1 MEEMMEMIIFIG
13 CFWELE
19 LGYTPNVYTSKLDS
33 KPDFSFLFAYSCC
46 FFFSFFAK
54 HFSRCCLPDTRC
66 VFFSS
71 LVLKKEPFSV
81 SSKKEKETSKKMEIL
96 AHIQHIF
103 TYFFFFFSFF
113 NKCIYF
119 LRGYFER
126 KIFL

>member
-1 MEEMMEMIIFIG
+1 MEMIIFIG
-13 CFWELE
+13 CFWEVE

-46 FFFSFFAK
+46 FFFFLFLQNISLAVAFQIPDVYFFLPSFLRK
-54 HFSRCCLPDTRC
+54 N
-66 VFFSS
+66 
-71 LVLKKEPFSV
+71 PFLFV

>member
-1 MEEMMEMIIFIG
+1 MEIIIFIG

>member
-13 CFWELE
+13 CFWEVE

>member
-1 MEEMMEMIIFIG
+1 MEMIIFIG
-13 CFWELE
+13 CFWEVE